1 LHTGIQ
7 DQRLAFDWVRRN
19 IQAFGGDPKRV
30 TIFGESA
37 GAGSMSNHLTM
48 KRSWGLFDSL
58 VAESGAFY
66 EGCTQNMS
74 NAEWTYQ
81 NLLRSTNCPNLPCLL
96 NKSTDEIFSVS
107 LKLSSNDS
115 TVYPNPFSPTADG
128 VEISTHPWI
137 ALANGE
143 VADVPIMLGTNA
155 DEGAIFTYVPH
166 TIGEE
171 ALHEHWRRV
180 NGYSAKEI
188 RQLDAL
194 YVTDVTYPEGHAS
207 KYWYAAERTTGDRV
221 FSCPSRYAAQALGN
235 LQASTAR
242 MHNTWMYHFEHHPR
256 SADYTRHV
264 SELEYVFH
272 QVQRCIHLVRY
283 ILQSHFYLFLLI
295 ILLNF
300 PPAIIQTELLK
311 HEKDMQMADVV
322 SSYWANFF
330 SAQDPNSG
338 AIGQSPLPTW
348 PVYQSS
354 QDSLL
359 AMVEADEISV
369 VTGLKEQECS
379 FHIKR
384 IDEMIRAAFPPV

>member
-1 LHTGIQ
+1 MCMKNTHLRTGIQ

-81 NLLRSTNCPNLPCLL
+81 NLLRSTNCADLPCLL
-96 NKSTDEIFSVS
+96 NKTTDEIFSVS
-107 LKLSSNDS
+107 LKLSSNDT

-128 VEISTHPWI
+128 VEITTHPWN

-256 SADYTRHV
+256 NADYTRHV

-272 QVQRCIHLVRY
+272 QVQRCIHLVCY
-283 ILQSHFYLFLLI
+283 ILQIHFYLL
-295 ILLNF
+295 
-300 PPAIIQTELLK
+300 
-311 HEKDMQMADVV
+311 
-322 SSYWANFF
+322 
-330 SAQDPNSG
+330 
-338 AIGQSPLPTW
+338 
-348 PVYQSS
+348 
-354 QDSLL
+354 
-359 AMVEADEISV
+359 
-369 VTGLKEQECS
+369 CS
-379 FHIKR
+379 
-384 IDEMIRAAFPPV
+384 